1 MSRCSPNTRAASRVL
16 IPSTIT
22 ARRTRR
28 YTSTLYIHRTIH
40 RLDFEPMDDGRRYGF
55 QSPIVSNSSAHMGH
69 FTSADYTSNRDILGE
84 SPGGDG
90 VKPGRKT
97 IREYPGPVL
106 VENRMLFEG
115 LGIYPEGRV
124 LPKTER
130 EVPPE
135 GRARL
140 TKAAAY
146 RMLDKG
152 IEVSIR
158 EEGGA
163 VLIMDERPNPGATLD
178 ETRTGRP

>member
-1 MSRCSPNTRAASRVL
+1 MKP
-16 IPSTIT
+16 
-22 ARRTRR
+22 
-28 YTSTLYIHRTIH
+28 
-40 RLDFEPMDDGRRYGF
+40 GRKSGRK
-55 QSPIVSNSSAHMGH
+55 S
-69 FTSADYTSNRDILGE
+69 
-84 SPGGDG
+84 
-90 VKPGRKT
+90 GRKT
-97 IREYPGPVL
+97 IREHPGPVL

-135 GRARL
+135 GRARI

-163 VLIMDERPNPGATLD
+163 VLIMYERPNPGATLD
-178 ETRTGRP
+178 ETRRGRP